1 MVQNEAALENEFL
14 HQLNGLGYATVDVK
28 DEASL
33 LANLREQLGKYN
45 DKKFSENEFKQIIN
59 ILSKGNIFDKAG
71 TLRQK
76 QRIENDNGDGLY
88 FYFLN
93 KQKLEENIF
102 QVTNQITINGR
113 YENRYDVTILVNGL
127 PLVQIELKRRGTEIS
142 EAFNQI
148 SRYQKHSYSSNLALF
163 QFVQIFIIS
172 NGVNTKYFANNKLL
186 NSKQTFYWADENNKK
201 ITELSAF
208 TDSFLKPSHLSKM
221 ISKYIVLATTDRALM
236 VLRPYQFYATERIVN
251 TVENSSENGYIW
263 HTTGSG
269 KTLTSF
275 KTSQILVDIPT
286 VYKVVFVVDR
296 KDLDYQT
303 TKEFNNFSEGSV
315 DGTDNTKSL
324 VTQFGDDTKL
334 IVTTIQKLNNA
345 IGGKR
350 YETTMS
356 RLKDKHIVFIFDE
369 CHRTQFGETHKRIK
383 KFFDNNQMFGFTGTP
398 IFADNAVKN
407 QLGKRTTKE
416 LFGDCLHKYVI
427 TDAIKDENVLKFKVE
442 YVGRYKQK
450 NTSSLNFVD
459 IDVEGIDTKELL
471 ESDDR
476 LNKITDYIIHRHDG
490 LTNRGAQGFTGMFCV
505 SSVKTLMSYYDLFK
519 SKREEG
525 KHDLKIATIFSYSA
539 NEENEDDG
547 FITFDDNMIA
557 EVDSKQELVHS
568 RDKLEEFIGD
578 YNKMFGCDYTTRDS
592 QSYYN
597 YYNDIARRVKNREID
612 ILLVVNMFLTGFDS
626 KPLNTLYV
634 DKNLKHHGLIQAFSR
649 TNRILNKKKPFGNII
664 CFRNLKKAA
673 DEAIALFSNKDANE
687 VIFMQPYEDYL
698 DDFEEVLQQLY
709 ELVPNASSVDEL
721 ETEYDEAMFI
731 KMFRELLRVKN
742 TLSYFIDFSFE
753 DLGIT
758 EQDFNDYKSKYLDL
772 YESLKNTS
780 AKEKDSILNDV
791 DFEVEL
797 VHRDD
802 VNVYYILT
810 MLSQMVKID
819 NDVFAKKRKVITDIL
834 AGELNLRSKRELIEK
849 FIDENLVHVENPED
863 IEEAFDTYWNEEK
876 SRAFNSLIEE
886 ENLDKAKIQSV
897 IEEYLYSNQVPDM
910 DGRVNDALLNAE
922 PLFQRMQTK
931 DRVIEKLMKFIDT
944 FIERMV
950 A

>member
-1 MVQNEAALENEFL
+1 
-14 HQLNGLGYATVDVK
+14 
-28 DEASL
+28 
-33 LANLREQLGKYN
+33 
-45 DKKFSENEFKQIIN
+45 
-59 ILSKGNIFDKAG
+59 
-71 TLRQK
+71 
-76 QRIENDNGDGLY
+76 
-88 FYFLN
+88 
-93 KQKLEENIF
+93 
-102 QVTNQITINGR
+102 
-113 YENRYDVTILVNGL
+113 
-127 PLVQIELKRRGTEIS
+127 
-142 EAFNQI
+142 
-148 SRYQKHSYSSNLALF
+148 
-163 QFVQIFIIS
+163 
-172 NGVNTKYFANNKLL
+172 
-186 NSKQTFYWADENNKK
+186 
-201 ITELSAF
+201 
-208 TDSFLKPSHLSKM
+208 
-221 ISKYIVLATTDRALM
+221 
-236 VLRPYQFYATERIVN
+236 
-251 TVENSSENGYIW
+251 
-263 HTTGSG
+263 
-269 KTLTSF
+269 
-275 KTSQILVDIPT
+275 
-286 VYKVVFVVDR
+286 
-296 KDLDYQT
+296 
-303 TKEFNNFSEGSV
+303 
-315 DGTDNTKSL
+315 
-324 VTQFGDDTKL
+324 
-334 IVTTIQKLNNA
+334 
-345 IGGKR
+345 
-350 YETTMS
+350 MS
-356 RLKDKHIVFIFDE
+356 RLKDKRIVFIFDE

-416 LFGDCLHKYVI
+416 LFGNCLHKYVI

-442 YVGRYKQK
+442 YVGKYKQK
-450 NTSSLNFVD
+450 NTSSLNFID

-471 ESDDR
+471 DSDDR
-476 LNKITDYIIHRHDG
+476 LNKITDYIINRHDG

-505 SSVKTLMSYYDLFK
+505 SSVKALMSYYDLFK

-649 TNRILNKKKPFGNII
+649 TNRILNKNKSFGNII
-664 CFRNLKKAA
+664 CFRNLKKAT

-698 DDFEEVLQQLY
+698 DDFEEVLQRLY

-742 TLSYFIDFSFE
+742 TLSYFVDFSFE

-863 IEEAFDTYWNEEK
+863 IEEAFDAYWNEEK